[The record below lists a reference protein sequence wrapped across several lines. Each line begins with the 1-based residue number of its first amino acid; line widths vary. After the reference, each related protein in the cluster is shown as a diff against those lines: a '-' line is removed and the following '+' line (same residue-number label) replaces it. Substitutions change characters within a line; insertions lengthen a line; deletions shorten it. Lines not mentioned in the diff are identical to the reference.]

1 MLEYVAYAAPL
12 AVFWLAL
19 GVTNYICITA
29 GSLIRRRFA
38 LARGGP
44 EERALGVA
52 HGAIFVLTGLILG
65 FSFSYAAARYDAR
78 RALVV
83 EEANA
88 IGATYL
94 RAANLPDAAAG
105 RFRTILRDYAR
116 ARLDVYSNLADSR
129 TSQTMDRRSLALQDN
144 LWSLLVT
151 AERDD
156 TRNVPLSLLTQ
167 ALNHMIDVHAEQS
180 AALKTHLPIAMLALV
195 LVVSVLSAML
205 VGVHFERMRGLQTF
219 LGLVVALMLA
229 TVVTGIVD
237 LDRPQLGLVRV
248 NLSPL
253 QTQLDDMR

>member
-12 AVFWLAL
+12 VVFWLAL
-19 GVTNYICITA
+19 GVTNYACIA
-29 GSLIRRRFA
+29 LGSLIRRRFA
-38 LARGGP
+38 LAPGGP

-88 IGATYL
+88 IGTTYL
-94 RAANLPDAAAG
+94 RAANLPGAAAEQ
-105 RFRTILRDYAR
+105 FRATLRDYAR
-116 ARLDVYSNLADSR
+116 ARLGVYLNLPDPR
-129 TSQTMDRRSLALQDN
+129 TSQTMERRSIATQDA
-144 LWSLLVT
+144 LWSLLVS
-151 AERDD
+151 AERSD
-156 TRNVPLSLLTQ
+156 TRNVPFGLLTQ

-180 AALKTHLPIAMLALV
+180 AALRTHLPIAMLALV
-195 LVVSVLSAML
+195 LVVSVVATML
-205 VGVHFERMRGLQTF
+205 VGVHFERLRGVQTF
-219 LGLVVALMLA
+219 LGIIVALLLA

-253 QTQLDDMR
+253 EAQLDDMR

>member
-1 MLEYVAYAAPL
+1 MLEHVAYAAPL

-19 GVTNYICITA
+19 GVTNYVCLTL

-38 LARGGP
+38 LAPGGP
-44 EERALGVA
+44 EERALSVA

-88 IGATYL
+88 IGTTYL
-94 RAANLPDAAAG
+94 RASNLPDPAANQ
-105 RFRTILRDYAR
+105 FRTFLRDYAR
-116 ARLDVYSNLADSR
+116 ERLAVYLSLPDPP
-129 TSQTMDRRSLALQDN
+129 TSLTMERRSIATQDA

-151 AERDD
+151 AERSD
-156 TRNVPLSLLTQ
+156 TRSVPFGLLTQ

-195 LVVSVLSAML
+195 LVVSILSAML
-205 VGVHFERMRGLQTF
+205 VGVHFERMRGLQSF
-219 LGLVVALMLA
+219 LGLIVALLLA
-229 TVVTGIVD
+229 TVVAGIVD

-248 NLSPL
+248 NLGPL